1 MNASKVSLE
10 LIKSWEKC
18 KLKAYPD
25 PYSPLAIAI
34 RKGKPTEGLSGNP
47 WTVGWGQTGKDVEE
61 GTVWTQEKADA
72 ALVETVKAHASSL
85 SKALTGPATQ
95 PQFDAM
101 VSLSYNIGK
110 TAIAN
115 STVLRKHNAGA
126 IKDAAA
132 AFTMWNKVTVN
143 GVLTYSEGLNNRRQ
157 TEKALYLSI
166 TTPKL
171 EGK

>member
-25 PYSPLAIAI
+25 PYSPLAIAT
-34 RKGKPTEGLSGNP
+34 RNGKPTEGLSGAP
-47 WTVGWGQTGKDVEE
+47 WTVGWGQTGKDVKE
-61 GTVWTQEKADA
+61 GTTVTQEQADA
-72 ALVETVKAHASSL
+72 TLVETVKGHALSL
-85 SKALTGPATQ
+85 SKGLTAPATQ

-132 AFTMWNKVTVN
+132 AFTMWNKVTIN
-143 GVLTYSEGLNNRRQ
+143 GILTYSAGLNNRRH
-157 TEKALYLSI
+157 TEKALYLS
-166 TTPKL
+166 
-171 EGK
+171 